1 MISIARTWAFCL
13 QEEEEEEEERREKAE
28 EVKKSREKRME
39 KQKVVKSN
47 QFETNNKAMTIQNMG
62 LLSSFM
68 NATCCCGR
76 SFCLY
81 CEVEGGEVGVG
92 IEEIIFL
99 GLLIL
104 SRIAEFVFIEGQ
116 ENMRR
121 RVILLLVN

>member
-104 SRIAEFVFIEGQ
+104 SRIAELYSLRG
-116 ENMRR
+116 RKT
-121 RVILLLVN
+121 